1 MGSTLMMATKT
12 KWSRRLGSLACAV
25 LLGFSLSLVAT
36 AADARAGRSGS
47 FGSRGTRT
55 WSAPPSTSVA
65 PGVAAPLTR
74 SITPA
79 PAYAAPAA
87 PGLAAPAMGGF
98 SRPGFG
104 GGGFMSGLFGGF
116 VGAGLAGMLFG
127 HGFSGGM
134 GGYGPGGGMGSIL
147 GLLLQLG
154 LVFLLV
160 RWGMNWFR
168 NRSPQT
174 APRFGGNAYQPD
186 QTANAAQQ
194 APYASHQPVP
204 MGRDMQVSP
213 ADFDVFEA
221 RLAEVQAAWSKA
233 DLNALRRLVTPEML
247 QYFGEQLAADSSRGV
262 QNKVENVR
270 LLKGDLA
277 EAWEENGLAYAS
289 VAMEFEHVDYDV
301 ALDDGAI
308 VAGDRMAPVVATEIW
323 TFMRASGG
331 QWMLSAIQQA

>member
-1 MGSTLMMATKT
+1 MGQDLMMAS

-25 LLGFSLSLVAT
+25 LLGGSLSFVA
-36 AADARAGRSGS
+36 ADADARAGRGS
-47 FGSRGTRT
+47 NFGSRGTRT

-65 PGVAAPLTR
+65 PGIAAPITR

-79 PAYAAPAA
+79 PAYLAPAA
-87 PGLAAPAMGGF
+87 PGLAGPGIGGY
-98 SRPGFG
+98 SRPGFFG

-147 GLLLQLG
+147 GLVLQLG

-168 NRSPQT
+168 SRSPEM
-174 APRFGGNAYQPD
+174 APRLGGSAYQPE
-186 QTANAAQQ
+186 QPTYAPQQ
-194 APYASHQPVP
+194 SPYAPQQPLP

-213 ADFDVFEA
+213 ADFDAFEA

-247 QYFGEQLAADSSRGV
+247 QYFGEQLATDASRSI

-289 VAMEFEHVDYDV
+289 LAMEFEHVDYDV
-301 ALDDGAI
+301 ALDGGAI
-308 VAGDRMAPVVATEIW
+308 VAGDQTALVVATEIW

-331 QWMLSAIQQA
+331 QWMLSAIQQT

>member
-1 MGSTLMMATKT
+1 MMAT
-12 KWSRRLGSLACAV
+12 KWSRRVGSLACAM

-36 AADARAGRSGS
+36 DADARAGRSGS

-65 PGVAAPLTR
+65 PGVAAPITR

-79 PAYAAPAA
+79 PALTAPAA
-87 PGLAAPAMGGF
+87 PGIATPGFGGL

-104 GGGFMSGLFGGF
+104 GGGFMSGLLGGF
-116 VGAGLAGMLFG
+116 VGAGLVGMLFG
-127 HGFSGGM
+127 SGFSGGM
-134 GGYGPGGGMGSIL
+134 GGFGSGGGIGSIL
-147 GLLLQLG
+147 GLVLQLG

-160 RWGMNWFR
+160 RWGMKWFR
-168 NRSPQT
+168 NRSLQT
-174 APRFGGNAYQPD
+174 APRFDGGAYQPEQTTHEAQ
-186 QTANAAQQ
+186 QTAYTPQR
-194 APYASHQPVP
+194 PLP

-221 RLAEVQAAWSKA
+221 RLAEVQAAWSTA

-247 QYFGEQLAADSSRGV
+247 QYFGEQLATDSSRGV
-262 QNKVENVR
+262 QNKIESVR

-277 EAWEENGLAYAS
+277 EAWEENGVAYAS
-289 VAMEFEHVDYDV
+289 VAMEFQHVDYDV
-301 ALDDGAI
+301 AMDDGAI
-308 VAGDRMAPVVATEIW
+308 VAGDQAALVVATEIW

-331 QWMLSAIQQA
+331 QWMLSAIQQAA